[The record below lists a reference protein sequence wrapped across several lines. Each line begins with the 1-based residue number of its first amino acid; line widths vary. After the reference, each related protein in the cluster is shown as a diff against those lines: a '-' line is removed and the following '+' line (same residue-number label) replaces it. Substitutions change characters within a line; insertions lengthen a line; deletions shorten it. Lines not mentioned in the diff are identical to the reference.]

1 MDEKDSSEKVN
12 EEIVED
18 EEFSDGVDDFEDIQQ
33 RLETVERLL
42 VQERNRRVFER
53 AAEKSGVRY
62 DRIDAAMKLAGIDE
76 IEKTLEDEDAEK
88 IVKRIVSE
96 YPEFAKKQN
105 PLDVD
110 NGAPGVRLS
119 RAAASGDALEM
130 LKMLRKK

>member
-76 IEKTLEDEDAEK
+76 IEKTLKDEDAEK

-119 RAAASGDALEM
+119 RVAASGDALEM

>member
-76 IEKTLEDEDAEK
+76 IEKTLKDEDAEK

-130 LKMLRKK
+130 LKMLLKK